1 MKRQQEKLRKT
12 VRNKETVRMRIETG
26 YTKKKFPASFDGEKK
41 SQNFTEKKLTEFPG
55 ENGNNKIEIV

>member
-1 MKRQQEKLRKT
+1 
-12 VRNKETVRMRIETG
+12 MRIETG
-26 YTKKKFPASFDGEKK
+26 YTKKKFPASFAGEKK